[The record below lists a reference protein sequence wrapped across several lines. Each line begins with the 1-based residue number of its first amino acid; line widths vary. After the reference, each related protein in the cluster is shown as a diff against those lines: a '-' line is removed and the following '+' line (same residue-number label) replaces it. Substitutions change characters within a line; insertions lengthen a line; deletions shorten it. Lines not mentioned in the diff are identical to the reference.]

1 MADEKKPLILIV
13 DDSAEVRQAVSVYLR
28 SSGFETEQASNG
40 QEALQMVRVRR
51 PDLVICDVVMPAMMG
66 WEVCQRLK
74 AFCAPIPLPVIM
86 LTGKTTEL
94 DEIRSFE
101 ATADE
106 HMNKPPNMANLV
118 KTVQRLLAAAKTKS
132 P

>member
-1 MADEKKPLILIV
+1 MPEPGKPLILIV
-13 DDSAEVRQAVSVYLR
+13 DDSAEVRQALSTFLR
-28 SSGFETEQASNG
+28 SNGCETEQASNG

-74 AFCAPIPLPVIM
+74 AFCAPQPLPVIM

-94 DEIRSFE
+94 DEMRSFE

-106 HMNKPPNMANLV
+106 HMNKPPNMPNLL
-118 KTVQRLLAAAKTKS
+118 KTIQRLLAARAKS
-132 P
+132 